1 MTDVLRFLL
10 RIPTA
15 VFAIIVVLVAYH
27 VAKTP
32 FEVMVVS
39 GLAIIFASVNL
50 MQISLLIEGD
60 EREDRDVQRFIRIL
74 TALHDP
80 GANNLTMNALKLRSS
95 HAGQAILFLAY
106 SVVDAVIIIIALVR
120 LFYVVL

>member
-1 MTDVLRFLL
+1 MTEVFRYLL
-10 RIPTA
+10 RIATA
-15 VFAIIVVLVAYH
+15 IFGIIVVLVAYR

-50 MQISLLIEGD
+50 MHMSLLTEGE
-60 EREDRDVQRFIRIL
+60 EREDREVQRFIRVL

-80 GANNLTMNALKLRSS
+80 GANNLSMNALRLRSS
-95 HAGQAILFLAY
+95 HAG
-106 SVVDAVIIIIALVR
+106 
-120 LFYVVL
+120 